1 MPISTL
7 AVRQLFSLALLALA
21 GCGSGP
27 NSQNSERQADAP
39 AVLCPYGDVG
49 TASTVI
55 FVSPKG
61 SDSDSCGGGAETACA
76 TIAAAIA
83 RCGVADCAVAV
94 RHGLYPITETIVL
107 RDAVSV
113 HGSCRFGDEPD
124 YHYRTV
130 IEASPPAGMPAID
143 ATGIN
148 SSTVIS
154 GLLVLGKDETA
165 PGEASV
171 GMRVRASKGL
181 TLTAVTLAS
190 GTGGD
195 GAAGKSANGGTG
207 GNGEAPRF
215 AETADNALGGLA
227 CPGEPSQPAG
237 NGGLGT
243 ESFDFAAT
251 SASCVGACACYPVE
265 PKKKTPALA
274 SLFMGQSSGRAR
286 GGMVGEN
293 GNSGPSCNPLGVPP
307 PTAGQP
313 GSNGELGDCG
323 QAGGKR
329 KDEEEQAASPA
340 RLVDGRWLAVFGG
353 TGERGGNGSGG
364 GGGGAGGYAYYNVE
378 REIYYRGL
386 PGGGGGG
393 GGCGG
398 AGGGGGQQGGASIPL
413 ILIDTTISSLVNA
426 ALIPGQGGHGGRGGN
441 GGGGGAGGLG
451 GAAPFPQ
458 KPWPLGFFM
467 VPGLG
472 GKGGDGGAGGAGAG
486 GAGGNGGSTPAVALA
501 GNSPAPDL
509 TASIVYS
516 GTPGMPGVRGIGAAN
531 PAKANNLN
539 SQCRASDGED
549 GLAGSASAT
558 LPIKESN

>member
-1 MPISTL
+1 MPISTP
-7 AVRQLFSLALLALA
+7 AVRQLSWLALLALA
-21 GCGSGP
+21 GCGSG
-27 NSQNSERQADAP
+27 SQDSGRLADAP
-39 AVLCPYGDVG
+39 AVLCPYGDAG
-49 TASTVI
+49 TASNVI
-55 FVSPKG
+55 FVSPNG
-61 SDSDSCGGGAETACA
+61 SDSDNCGGGATACA

-83 RCGVADCAVAV
+83 RCGVANCAVAV

-130 IEASPPAGMPAID
+130 IEASPRAGMPAID
-143 ATGIN
+143 AEGIN
-148 SSTVIS
+148 SNTIIS

-171 GMRVRASKGL
+171 GMRVNASKGL
-181 TLTAVTLAS
+181 TLAAVTLAS

-215 AETADNALGGLA
+215 ASTADNAPGGIA
-227 CPGEPSQPAG
+227 CPGELSQSAG
-237 NGGLGT
+237 RGGLGT
-243 ESFDFAAT
+243 ESFDFQA
-251 SASCVGACACYPVE
+251 SASTCAFACNCYPVE
-265 PKKKTPALA
+265 PKKKTQALW
-274 SLFMGQSSGRAR
+274 SLFLGQSSGRAR
-286 GGMVGEN
+286 GGMYGEN
-293 GNSGPSCNPLGVPP
+293 GNSGPSCIPVGVPP

-313 GSNGELGDCG
+313 GNNGELGDCS

-329 KDEEEQAASPA
+329 HDKAGQAGSPA
-340 RLVDGRWLAVFGG
+340 RLVDGRWLASLGG
-353 TGERGGNGSGG
+353 AGERGGNGSGG

-378 REIYYRGL
+378 KEIYYRGL

-413 ILIDTTISSLVNA
+413 ILIDTAIYGLANTV
-426 ALIPGQGGHGGRGGN
+426 LIPGRGGDGGSGGN
-441 GGGGGAGGLG
+441 GGGGGAGGAG
-451 GAAPFPQ
+451 GAAPFAQ
-458 KPWPLGFFM
+458 QPWPISSAFL

-486 GAGGNGGSTPAVALA
+486 GAGGNGGPTPAVVLA
-501 GNSPAPDL
+501 GNSPTPDL
-509 TASIVYS
+509 TAGIVYS
-516 GTPGMPGVRGIGAAN
+516 GTPGMPGAHGVGVTN
-531 PAKANNLN
+531 PAMTNNLN

-549 GLAGSASAT
+549 GVAGSASTT
-558 LPIKESN
+558 LRIKETN